1 MPLSDKAIRAL
12 RPKEKPYKASDGQGL
27 YILVTAQGSRL
38 WRFDYRFQGKRQTL
52 SLGKFPDVGLA
63 DARQRLAEAR
73 QILAQGRDPTSIKKS
88 GSLAAN
94 DNFMALADDWLAK
107 RRKEGLAETTLAK
120 YRWFIKFVEHDLG
133 KLPARQIGAAEVLRA
148 LRRVEARGNHHSAK
162 RFRANL
168 SRIFKY
174 GIACGRADRDPAGD
188 VSEALTSVPIKP
200 RAAITTQDGLAKLL
214 LAIDGYEGSKEAKIA
229 LQLLIHVFCRPGEL
243 RRMEWM
249 EVDMTKKLWLIPGE
263 KMKMRQP
270 HTVPLSQ
277 QALSLLEDLRLITG
291 DGKYSFPSVRTR
303 ARPMSENTL
312 NGALRRLGYTKE
324 EVCSH
329 GFRSTASTLLN
340 ESGLFNPDA
349 IEAQLAHRLRG
360 GRVRA
365 TYMRGEFF
373 EERVAMMA
381 WWSDYLD
388 RLAGQPPRTDAH
400 VYAPNATNEGAG

>member
-12 RPKEKPYKASDGQGL
+12 RPKERPYKAGDGQGL

-52 SLGKFPDVGLA
+52 SFGKFPDIGLS
-63 DARQRLAEAR
+63 DARLRLLEAR
-73 QILAQGRDPTSIKKS
+73 QILAQGRDPASIKKS
-88 GSLAAN
+88 SSLAAN
-94 DNFMALADDWLAK
+94 DNFMALADAWLAK

-120 YRWFIKFVEHDLG
+120 YRWFIKFVESDLG
-133 KLPARQIGAAEVLRA
+133 KLPIKQIGTAEVLRA
-148 LRRVEARGNHHSAK
+148 LRRVEARGNHHAAK

-174 GIACGRADRDPAGD
+174 GIACGRADRDPAAD
-188 VSEALTSVPIKP
+188 VSEALTSVPVKP

-214 LAIDGYEGSKEAKIA
+214 MVIDGYEGSKEVKLA

-243 RRMEWM
+243 RRMEWT
-249 EVDMTKKLWLIPGE
+249 EIDLAKKLWLIPGE
-263 KMKMRQP
+263 KMKMRLP
-270 HTVPLSQ
+270 HAVPLSG
-277 QALSLLEDLRLITG
+277 QAFSLLENLRLITG
-291 DGKYSFPSVRTR
+291 DGEYCFPSVRTR

-312 NGALRRLGYTKE
+312 NAALRRLGYTKE

-349 IEAQLAHRLRG
+349 IEAQLAHRPRG
-360 GRVRA
+360 GKVRSA
-365 TYMRGEFF
+365 YMRGEFL
-373 EERVAMMA
+373 EERVRMMA

-388 RLAGQPPRTDAH
+388 QLIEQGPTTQIRRANAGQ
-400 VYAPNATNEGAG
+400 

>member
-63 DARQRLAEAR
+63 DARLRLAEAR
-73 QILAQGRDPTSIKKS
+73 QTLAQGRDPTSIKKS
-88 GSLAAN
+88 GSLTAN
-94 DNFMALADDWLAK
+94 DNFKALADDWLAK

-120 YRWFIKFVEHDLG
+120 YRWFIKFVESDLG
-133 KLPARQIGAAEVLRA
+133 KLPVGQIGAAEVLRA
-148 LRRVEARGNHHSAK
+148 LRRVEARGNHHAAK

-168 SRIFKY
+168 SHIFKY
-174 GIACGRADRDPAGD
+174 GIACGRADRDPAAD
-188 VSEALTSVPIKP
+188 VSEALTSVPVKP

-214 LAIDGYEGSKEAKIA
+214 MVIDGYEGSKEVKLA

-243 RRMEWM
+243 RRMEWT
-249 EVDMTKKLWLIPGE
+249 EIDLAKKLWLIPGE
-263 KMKMRQP
+263 KMKMRLP
-270 HTVPLSQ
+270 HAVPLSG
-277 QALSLLEDLRLITG
+277 QAFSLLENLRLITG
-291 DGKYSFPSVRTR
+291 DGKYCFPSVRTR

-312 NGALRRLGYTKE
+312 NAALRRLGYTKE

-349 IEAQLAHRLRG
+349 VEAQLAHRPRG
-360 GRVRA
+360 GKVRSA
-365 TYMRGEFF
+365 YMRGEFLD
-373 EERVAMMA
+373 ERVRMMA
-381 WWSDYLD
+381 WWSNHLD
-388 RLAGQPPRTDAH
+388 QLAGQ
-400 VYAPNATNEGAG
+400 GAKEPA